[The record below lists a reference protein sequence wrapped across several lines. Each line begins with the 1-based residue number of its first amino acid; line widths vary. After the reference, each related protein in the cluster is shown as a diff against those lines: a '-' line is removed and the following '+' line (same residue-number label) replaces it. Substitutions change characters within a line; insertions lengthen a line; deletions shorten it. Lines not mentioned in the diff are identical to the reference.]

1 MVSNPIESASKV
13 IGIENTLVPG
23 VALVVS
29 KNIDG
34 IGVGTASGGFGAAV
48 PHSKAGQGGR
58 ASGWL
63 STECSYRG
71 LFIMLVLAGMITY
84 AAFIAKATSFFSWLA
99 PMAGVEVQDTL

>member
-58 ASGWL
+58 ASDGCL
-63 STECSYRG
+63 PSARTGGCS
-71 LFIMLVLAGMITY
+71 LCSSLQA
-84 AAFIAKATSFFSWLA
+84 
-99 PMAGVEVQDTL
+99 